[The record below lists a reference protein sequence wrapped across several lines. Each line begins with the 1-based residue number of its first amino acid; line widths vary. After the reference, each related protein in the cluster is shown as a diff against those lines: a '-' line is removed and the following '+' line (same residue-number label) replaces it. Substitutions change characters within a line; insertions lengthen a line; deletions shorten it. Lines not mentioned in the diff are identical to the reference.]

1 MTTNKLMMWN
11 ATFSH
16 PSELSDTMLGMPVT
30 MLPDIAMMVMAAPA
44 IDSEVAE
51 GVAYAVE
58 VLVEVIIGVAPVI
71 VVVDILTANAVAALM
86 APLEPALSS

>member
-11 ATFSH
+11 ATFSY
-16 PSELSDTMLGMPVT
+16 PSELSDTMLGIPVT
-30 MLPDIAMMVMAAPA
+30 MLPDIGMMVMAAPA

-58 VLVEVIIGVAPVI
+58 VLVEVIVGVAPAI
-71 VVVDILTANAVAALM
+71 VVVDVAALM